1 MAVTH
6 ERCCKWDV
14 KKKNREKG
22 PSIIV
27 ESICRR
33 LILLVADMRIWIVL
47 YDTRILEWI
56 KYINSPKL

>member
-1 MAVTH
+1 MGC
-6 ERCCKWDV
+6 E
-14 KKKNREKG
+14 KKNREKG